1 MLSILYCLEFMST
14 ARDSLQM
21 VAKNILGYTMAKA
34 INDDI
39 CIIGSTL
46 VIGVKF
52 PKIDGIYSF
61 SELLQSNSIEVQ
73 YYIINTNKKYK
84 VTELYHVLEEG
95 DKDYDNMYA
104 FTIDTTNL
112 TPGVLMVEAT
122 AIIPAHNALPKRT
135 EIARCSTGI
144 AIIK

>member
-1 MLSILYCLEFMST
+1 
-14 ARDSLQM
+14 
-21 VAKNILGYTMAKA
+21 MAKA

-61 SELLQSNSIEVQ
+61 SQLLESDSIEVY

-104 FTIDTTNL
+104 FTVDTSDL
-112 TPGVLMVEAT
+112 VPGVLMVEAT
-122 AIIPAHNALPKRT
+122 ATIPAHNSLPKRI